1 MKITIRR
8 DNLNEARNLLREFTK
23 ADQAS
28 LMEIEDQFTVSYEI
42 ELESKSSMF
51 SGGQGESA
59 EDKYQE
65 DKDQARIDA
74 ESEIRDSSIED
85 NWSEWYSIVNEGSHD
100 EPILNIVEHFIDDQ
114 QFDLSTDTFLA
125 PFCVFLIGAEILSSN
140 FASFSDRFVDKAKT
154 HGASL
159 IIKLFREFPE
169 INERL
174 KSCANLAA
182 NRILGE
188 ALRNL
193 NTDSVKIEPHEFAD
207 YLLTLKLPAE
217 IIPMNKQYEI
227 LLEAF
232 EIFISGYYIN
242 GLFGSQTYKKL
253 FGYQLQY
260 VDFAEPSFETICKDL
275 NLSADYEQLYNRGA
289 SFLNLIADGGQTL
302 QDVTEEM
309 RRFGPFVRVSIL
321 STGITKKISSYVIG
335 SIEDTIESYVDEFMY
350 QWERDNPL
358 SDYYDQY
365 GFGFSG
371 DEDELPEVYE
381 NKVSEYLPRFYRRFG
396 SELKFEPDGSLDNE
410 TGLEFS
416 MNTYLE
422 GLQEAME
429 FLELFFSD
437 YDSQDFFFMSKKTGM
452 HMNIGHKSVGG
463 GESKDFNLIK
473 GFLFLS
479 EDVDQTSKAL
489 GKGKQPRAKK
499 GLEPSRVASRWAEP
513 LAPTKKPYELP
524 QEAKSRFMADFVN
537 SSLTNAYNQGITS
550 RTRSIFTKRYESGK
564 FDFSDLTN
572 NFLESFKDDTD
583 SELEGLFSKIL
594 FDGAVNIGP
603 KNIGFNINYT
613 RGKSG
618 DDDIKYVEFRF
629 PGHEMTLETA
639 KDLTMYYAY
648 IIRHMVDKS
657 YMKEEYAK
665 KFVALLS
672 RTAEASLPSLSLS
685 EQIIKVGNP
694 VSIDIGNAEAY
705 YLLQQYQD
713 LLYTLPGSSLY
724 FQFPE
729 SDQETA
735 QTVRA
740 VSFANPGAY
749 TAFAFALAD
758 LKKMPITNHEQLFNV
773 QHEVPAA
780 IGNSKFAYPCV
791 ITKVEG
797 EGLSARMTLESLVL
811 SINPERDKSENSSI
825 ANPDY
830 SPVIIKKISVITTGA
845 SLMGSYWNNRM
856 MTSLYPTNKE
866 DRQSSL
872 SKESSNYKK
881 MGNFIKRVID
891 HVDSSSGPIMVKPT
905 KAG

>member
-65 DKDQARIDA
+65 DKDQARIDI
-74 ESEIRDSSIED
+74 ERGVRDGSIED
-85 NWSEWYSIVNEGSHD
+85 NWSEWDSIVNDGSHD

-114 QFDLSTDTFLA
+114 QLDLSTDTFLA

-242 GLFGSQTYKKL
+242 RLFDSQTNRKL

-275 NLSADYEQLYNRGA
+275 NLSADYEQLYNRGV
-289 SFLNLIADGGQTL
+289 SFLNLIADGGQSL
-302 QDVTEEM
+302 ADVASEM
-309 RRFGPFVRVSIL
+309 RRFGPFVRDSIL
-321 STGITKKISSYVIG
+321 LTGITKKISSYVIG
-335 SIEDTIESYVDEFMY
+335 SIEDTIENYVDEFMY

-358 SDYYDQY
+358 DDYYDQY

-371 DEDELPEVYE
+371 DKDELPEVYE

-479 EDVDQTSKAL
+479 EDVDQVWKAL
-489 GKGKQPRAKK
+489 GTGRQPRAKK
-499 GLEPSRVASRWAEP
+499 GLQPSRVGSRWANP
-513 LAPTKKPYELP
+513 LAPTNKPYELS

-537 SSLTNAYNQGITS
+537 SSLTNTYNQGITS

-572 NFLESFKDDTD
+572 NFLASFKDDTD

-713 LLYTLPGSSLY
+713 LLYTLPESSLY

-811 SINPERDKSENSSI
+811 SINPERDKSENWSI

-830 SPVIIKKISVITTGA
+830 SPVIIKKVSVTTTGA

-856 MTSLYPTNKE
+856 MTSLYPVNKE

-891 HVDSSSGPIMVKPT
+891 HVGSSSGPVMVKPT